1 MRIVK
6 IISYLSFNSLGN
18 LFPSSSSIL
27 KGNIFG
33 NVRAFMAMG
42 FICYCGK
49 HINIDKGTTISSHLS
64 IDDYSEIGK
73 TVFYKDILQL
83 ENM

>member
-33 NVRAFMAMG
+33 NVRAFMAKG

-49 HINIDKGTTISSHLS
+49 QVMMGQDCLIYTENHC
-64 IDDYSEIGK
+64 
-73 TVFYKDILQL
+73 FYKTDITIDLQGYQ
-83 ENM
+83 EKKCSY